1 MKKTIILITFIIIL
15 AGLLSVFAFY
25 LVPFNKANS
34 LLISANKSDAINTI
48 EEDSFISQD
57 NYEKLR
63 IINRVVS
70 DNEYVQLKTKKKYDF
85 IDFKNISLICS
96 VSAEV
101 NSLDEIVSPDIYT
114 QQMKISFS
122 FIDGVWSVSN
132 VELIN

>member
-1 MKKTIILITFIIIL
+1 MKKTIILIPFIIIL
-15 AGLLSVFAFY
+15 VALLSVFAFY

-34 LLISANKSDAINTI
+34 LLITANKSDTINTI

-63 IINRVVS
+63 IIDRVIS

-85 IDFKNISLICS
+85 IDLKNVSLICS

-101 NSLDEIVSPDIYT
+101 DSLDEIVSPDIYT
-114 QQMKISFS
+114 QQMIISFS
-122 FIDGVWSVSN
+122 FIDGKWSVSN
-132 VELIN
+132 VEIVE